1 MSHPESP
8 LPASSGEGVNRGTQ
22 TASESRVGERGGL
35 PGDVVGGNT
44 PFVRQACRL
53 SVGGEVRVVRE
64 AAPHDEPHSIH
75 EIAGA
80 LLRPYQVR
88 EGHVALA
95 GCTLEERPTLRLD
108 FVAGEGAAG
117 DCRVAGGDGYRSAYF
132 GPDGGAFELAA
143 LERLGLQRVE
153 PVETRLRRSDEAS
166 IDRWI
171 AAVWQS
177 ERETLVDVWV
187 LWNTWAAGKI
197 LVQFDAGESTTI
209 PFAGWARD
217 FALGRQ
223 VPPPLRC
230 EESGCES
237 YQVVRLEDGTIT
249 VAEALSRCGKSGR
262 EVLRNRLVR
271 CEVSG
276 LQIAPEEAERC
287 AVSGRTADRS
297 FLEACACCGRMVV
310 PGVLQG
316 GMCDACRDLGLL
328 SASDVEQIEGHFGEV
343 RQWLGKP
350 SGWRGWSRD
359 GLAVVQAQT
368 LTGLRRCVLDLGE
381 SRVIRRGQRGRWSR
395 QWRWQLG

>member
-1 MSHPESP
+1 LPEEV
-8 LPASSGEGVNRGTQ
+8 AR
-22 TASESRVGERGGL
+22 
-35 PGDVVGGNT
+35 GNT
-44 PFVRQACRL
+44 PFARQACRL

-108 FVAGEGAAG
+108 FANGEGTAAKR
-117 DCRVAGGDGYRSAYF
+117 RVGGEEGVRTEYF
-132 GPDGGAFELAA
+132 GPDGGACEGAA
-143 LERLGLQRVE
+143 LERLGLLRVE
-153 PVETRLRRSDEAS
+153 SVESRLRRSDEAS

-171 AAVWQS
+171 AAVDPS
-177 ERETLVDVWV
+177 DRTSLVDVWV

-249 VAEALSRCGKSGR
+249 VAEALSRCGKTGR
-262 EVLRNRLVR
+262 EVLRDRLVR

-316 GMCDACRDLGLL
+316 GMCDACRVLGLL
-328 SASDVEQIEGHFGEV
+328 SA
-343 RQWLGKP
+343 
-350 SGWRGWSRD
+350 
-359 GLAVVQAQT
+359 
-368 LTGLRRCVLDLGE
+368 
-381 SRVIRRGQRGRWSR
+381 
-395 QWRWQLG
+395 